1 MATEG
6 RGRDE
11 ADGTTGSAVPIGERR
26 GAIGDAGGGPRPAA
40 EDEAL
45 DTAIRTLNARAWGI
59 AVGLLFGVGLFLAT
73 IILVIKG
80 GPNVGAHLELLSNYF
95 PGYRVTTLGSFVGF
109 VYGFV
114 LGYGTGRVIGS
125 VYNRLV

>member
-1 MATEG
+1 MATEE

-11 ADGTTGSAVPIGERR
+11 ADGTTGSPVPIGKRR
-26 GAIGDAGGGPRPAA
+26 GAAGDPDPAA
-40 EDEAL
+40 RTGDEAL

-59 AVGLLFGVGLFLAT
+59 AVGLLFGLGLFLAT

-80 GPNVGAHLELLSNYF
+80 GPNVGAHLQLLANYF
-95 PGYRVTTLGSFVGF
+95 PGYSVTTLGSFVGF

>member
-6 RGRDE
+6 RERDE
-11 ADGTTGSAVPIGERR
+11 ADGTTGSAVPI
-26 GAIGDAGGGPRPAA
+26 AKQLDATGDDEPGPPTD
-40 EDEAL
+40 DEAL
-45 DTAIRTLNARAWGI
+45 DTAIRKLNARAWGI
-59 AVGLLFGVGLFLAT
+59 AVGLLFGLGLFLAT

-80 GPNVGAHLELLSNYF
+80 GPNVGAHLQLLSNYF